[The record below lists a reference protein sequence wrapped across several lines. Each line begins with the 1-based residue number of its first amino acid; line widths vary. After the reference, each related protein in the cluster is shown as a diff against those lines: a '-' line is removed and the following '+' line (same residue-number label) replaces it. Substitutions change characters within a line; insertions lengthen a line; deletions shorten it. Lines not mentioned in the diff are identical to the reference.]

1 MENIN
6 TFDNYIMEKQ
16 IQNKKVL
23 ITGGAGFIGSNL
35 CEALLEQGNQVTC
48 LDNFLTGK
56 RENISAFLNNDLFSL
71 IEGDIRDLSTC
82 MNATKGIDIILHQA
96 ALGSIPR
103 SINDPHT
110 TNNINVG
117 GFLNMLDAA
126 KTNEVKRFVYASSSS
141 VYGTDNHIPKQE
153 EFTGTP
159 LSPYAVSKKTNE
171 LYASVYASLH
181 NMEIIGLRYFNV
193 FGKRQDPNG
202 VYAAAIP
209 KFIELLLK
217 GESPVIYGDGEQS
230 RDFTYISNVI
240 QANQLAALC
249 DYSTL
254 QDKIFNVACGQ
265 KISVNELI
273 RIIKEIIAPY
283 FPDVVHVF
291 PKHEIPRKGDIPLS
305 IASLKNIQ
313 EKLQFV
319 PVCDVHKG
327 LELTVN
333 WFFKEHNNK

>member
-1 MENIN
+1 
-6 TFDNYIMEKQ
+6 MEKQ

-35 CEALLEQGNQVTC
+35 CEALLEQGNEITC

-56 RENISAFLNNDLFSL
+56 RENISAFLGNSRFEL
-71 IEGDIRDLSTC
+71 IEGDIRDLETC
-82 MNATKGIDIILHQA
+82 MDASKGVDIILHQA

-126 KTNEVKRFVYASSSS
+126 NANGIKRFVYASSSS
-141 VYGTDNHIPKQE
+141 VYGSDDHIPKQE

-171 LYASVYASLH
+171 LYASVFASLH

-209 KFIELLLK
+209 KFIQLLLK
-217 GESPVIYGDGEQS
+217 GESPVVYGDGEQS

-240 QANQLAALC
+240 QANQLAATC
-249 DYSTL
+249 NYYEL
-254 QDKIFNVACGQ
+254 QGKVFNVACGQ

-273 RIIKEIIAPY
+273 RIIKKIVCTYLPEAA
-283 FPDVVHVF
+283 DVNT
-291 PKHEIPRKGDIPLS
+291 KYESARKGDIPLS
-305 IASLKNIQ
+305 IASMKNIQ
-313 EKLQFV
+313 EYLHYV

-327 LELTVN
+327 LEQTID
-333 WFFKEHNNK
+333 WFYNNKLKK